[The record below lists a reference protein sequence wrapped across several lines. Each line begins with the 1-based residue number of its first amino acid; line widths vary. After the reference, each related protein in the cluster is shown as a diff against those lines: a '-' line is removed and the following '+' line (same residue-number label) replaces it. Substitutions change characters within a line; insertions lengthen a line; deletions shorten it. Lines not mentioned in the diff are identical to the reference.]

1 VAEVKFETA
10 LKKLEEI
17 VEKLESPDLS
27 LDEALKLFESG
38 VTYTRL
44 CQEKLSQ
51 VEKKIKQLVKNN
63 KGQLELEEMDS

>member
-1 VAEVKFETA
+1 MAEVKFETA